1 MQGRSLLEKPNA
13 SDQGIA
19 KLPGHNFVTVHT
31 ITVSTLCAGTCP
43 GHRDIPISQKTNCS
57 HTEFLLPG
65 HGGFCGFEDTVLS
78 ARTGRACV
86 PVVKT
91 AGIYRT
97 AGDYRR
103 KVALDSK
110 NPTFETGG
118 QGILRGT
125 IS

>member
-1 MQGRSLLEKPNA
+1 MSSKSSSKGLFLRTNNFLQ
-13 SDQGIA
+13 DQTKEI
-19 KLPGHNFVTVHT
+19 H
-31 ITVSTLCAGTCP
+31 TVSTLCAGTCP

-110 NPTFETGG
+110 NPTIETG
-118 QGILRGT
+118 R
-125 IS
+125 